1 MDKAVF
7 ICSQTGE
14 EFFIDTW
21 KSKVNSLTKEV
32 EYFQSGYGWRPLV
45 NPKNGAKLIKSDHAQ
60 IQMTSVKTET
70 ASR

>member
-7 ICSQTGE
+7 ICSETGE
-14 EFFIDTW
+14 QVFVETW

-32 EYFQSGYGWRPLV
+32 EYFESGYGWRPLV
-45 NPKNGAKLIKSDHAQ
+45 NPKTGAKLIKSEHTQ